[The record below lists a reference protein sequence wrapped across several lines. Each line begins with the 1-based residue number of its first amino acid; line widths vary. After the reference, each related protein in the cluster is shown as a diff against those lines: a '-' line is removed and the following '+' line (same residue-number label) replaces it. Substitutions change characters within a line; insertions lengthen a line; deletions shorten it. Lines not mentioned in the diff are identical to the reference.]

1 MLHIW
6 GRLSSINVRKVVWC
20 AQELG
25 LEHQR
30 TEAGG
35 PFGVVQTPDYRAL
48 NPNALV
54 PTIED
59 DDGATCGTF
68 RLWESNVIV
77 RYLCARHAPGTLYPE
92 PLTARFD
99 AERWMDWQQ
108 TTLNPAGREAF
119 MQWVRTPAERRDAA
133 AAARSVRA
141 TEPLLT
147 LLDAHLATRT
157 FMTGDRLTMAD
168 IPIGCE
174 LHRWFGL
181 PADSYTRPSWPHL
194 ERYFAALRDRSA
206 ARGVLDIAV
215 E

>member
-1 MLHIW
+1 MLQIW

-25 LEHQR
+25 LAFQR
-30 TEAGG
+30 TDAGG
-35 PFGVVQTPDYRAL
+35 RFGVVQTPAYRAL

-54 PTIED
+54 PAIED
-59 DDGATCGTF
+59 DDGV

-77 RYLCARHAPGTLYPE
+77 RYLCARHSAGGLYPE
-92 PLTARFD
+92 ALAARFD

-119 MQWVRTPAERRDAA
+119 VQWVRTPAERRDGA
-133 AAARSVRA
+133 AAARSVQA
-141 TEPLLT
+141 AEPLFA
-147 LLDAHLATRT
+147 LLDAQLATRP
-157 FMTGDRLTMAD
+157 FMGGDRFTMAD

-181 PADSYTRPSWPHL
+181 PTALYARPARTNL
-194 ERYFAALRDRSA
+194 ERYFAALR
-206 ARGVLDIAV
+206 ARTGAHGVLDMAL